1 MDNETWFAQVP
12 EDRTQRTRATE
23 GGHNIVR
30 VTSKSELRRNFF
42 QSKSRREMERVAF
55 AGEKNPNSVKLLKC
69 SEKGKTPLRTRPHG
83 RKH

>member
-1 MDNETWFAQVP
+1 MELDLVTATKILRGGDNVDNETWFAQVP

-42 QSKSRREMERVAF
+42 QSKSRREM
-55 AGEKNPNSVKLLKC
+55 
-69 SEKGKTPLRTRPHG
+69 
-83 RKH
+83 